1 MPLLPPSPSP
11 RVAVLGAGAWGS
23 AFALVLAD
31 AGHRVALWARRP
43 ELAAELRERRT
54 NRAYLGDVALPD
66 AVEATSDAAE
76 ALTDA
81 DLVVLAVPLQRLREQ
96 LGTWLHLLPP
106 APLVCLAKGVEAG
119 TGLFGTEV
127 VAEVTA
133 AGPERL
139 VAVSGPN
146 LAAEIARRQPAA
158 TVAACTDPAV
168 AAGVAAA
175 CTSSAFHAEP
185 STDVLGVDV
194 AGAVKNV
201 VALAVG
207 VVEGAGH
214 GANARAAVLTRGL
227 AETTRL
233 GIALGAD
240 AATFAGL
247 AGVGDLVATCGSPL
261 SRNHRAGV
269 ALGRGAPL
277 AEALAAAGGTVE
289 GVTSA
294 PAVLR
299 RAGTAGVAMP
309 LVEQVAAAV
318 AAGRAPDGLA
328 ARLVGA

>member
-1 MPLLPPSPSP
+1 MPPVPPTPSP

-31 AGHRVALWARRP
+31 AGCRVALWARRP
-43 ELAAELRERRT
+43 ELAAEVRERRT
-54 NRAYLGDVALPD
+54 NRAYLGDVVLPD
-66 AVEATSDAAE
+66 AVEATPDAAA
-76 ALTDA
+76 ALAGA

-96 LGTWLHLLPP
+96 LTAWRGLLPP
-106 APLVCLAKGVEAG
+106 VPLVCLAKGVEAG

-127 VAEVTA
+127 VADVTGA
-133 AGPERL
+133 APAL
-139 VAVSGPN
+139 VAAVSGPN
-146 LAAEIARRQPAA
+146 LAAEIARREPAA
-158 TVAACTDPAV
+158 TVVACADAAVATRVATACTTPV
-168 AAGVAAA
+168 
-175 CTSSAFHAEP
+175 FRAEP

-233 GIALGAD
+233 GLALGAD
-240 AATFAGL
+240 AATFTGP

-277 AEALAAAGGTVE
+277 PEALAAAGGTVE
-289 GVTSA
+289 GVASA

-299 RAGTAGVAMP
+299 RAAGAGVAMP

-318 AAGRAPDGLA
+318 AAGRAPADLA

>member
-1 MPLLPPSPSP
+1 M
-11 RVAVLGAGAWGS
+11 GAGAWGA

-31 AGHRVALWARRP
+31 AGCRVTLWARRP
-43 ELAAELRERRT
+43 ELAAEVRERRT
-54 NRAYLGDVALPD
+54 NRAYLGDVVLPD
-66 AVEATSDAAE
+66 GVDATADAAS
-76 ALTDA
+76 ALSGA

-96 LGTWLHLLPP
+96 LTAWRGSLPDV
-106 APLVCLAKGVEAG
+106 PLVCLAKGVEAG

-127 VAEVTA
+127 VADVTA
-133 AGPERL
+133 AGPQRL

-146 LAAEIARRQPAA
+146 LAAEIAHRQPAG
-158 TVAACTDPAV
+158 TVVACADAAV
-168 AAGVAAA
+168 AARVAAA
-175 CTSSAFHAEP
+175 CTSPAFRAEP
-185 STDVLGVDV
+185 ATDVLGVDV

-207 VVEGAGH
+207 IAEGAGH

-233 GIALGAD
+233 GLALGAD

-269 ALGRGAPL
+269 ALGRGASLP
-277 AEALAAAGGTVE
+277 EALAAAGGTVE

-299 RAGTAGVAMP
+299 RAAGAGVALP
-309 LVEQVAAAV
+309 LVEQVAAVVGAGAV
-318 AAGRAPDGLA
+318 PEGLA
-328 ARLVGA
+328 ARLVGG